1 MKKTVDL
8 VLQASDLI
16 IGKFFNTLSM
26 MEYIGA
32 RKIMKSQH
40 QNYLDEK
47 TLSHMN
53 EEIRHAHVLKRV
65 AIRFAGTACDTYA
78 PEALLAGEAAVRYM
92 QTVDA
97 AAQQKFAI
105 TDPKLSYLYTTL
117 LVEERANQY
126 YALID
131 ESLQAHDKTAVFRGI
146 LVEEERHLE
155 DIFNELKSNPIAMKQ
170 LEELRLIEQ
179 EAFANYLM
187 ATQAVIV

>member
-1 MKKTVDL
+1 MKQTIDL
-8 VLQASDLI
+8 VFATSDLI

-32 RKIMKSQH
+32 RKIIKSQH
-40 QNYLDEK
+40 QDHLDEQI
-47 TLSHMN
+47 LSHMY

-65 AIRFAGTACDTYA
+65 AIRFAGKACDSYA

-92 QTVDA
+92 QAVDA
-97 AAQQKFAI
+97 GAKQEFGI
-105 TDPKLSYLYTTL
+105 DDPKLSYLYTTL

-131 ESLQAHDKTAVFRGI
+131 EGLRAVGKAEVFRGI

-155 DIFNELKSNPIAMKQ
+155 EIFAALKTNSLAMTQ
-170 LEELRLIEQ
+170 LEKLRVIEQ
-179 EAFANYLM
+179 QAFSQYLS
-187 ATQAVIV
+187 ATRTAVS

>member
-1 MKKTVDL
+1 MKQTIAL
-8 VLQASDLI
+8 VLQSSDLT

-32 RKIMKSQH
+32 RKIIKSQN
-40 QNYLDEK
+40 QDQLDEK
-47 TLSHMN
+47 ILSHMY

-65 AIRFAGTACDTYA
+65 AIRFAPMACDTYA
-78 PEALLAGEAAVRYM
+78 PDALLAGEAAVRYM

-97 AAQQKFAI
+97 AAKQQFGI
-105 TDPKLSYLYTTL
+105 EDSKLSYLYTTL

-131 ESLQAHDKTAVFRGI
+131 EGLQAHNKAAVFRGI

-155 DIFNELKSNPIAMKQ
+155 EIFNELKSNSTAMKQ
-170 LEELRLIEQ
+170 LEALRLIEQ
-179 EAFANYLM
+179 QAFNQYLV
-187 ATQAVIV
+187 ATRAAVS